1 MKIGKLEEN
10 CFMKIFLNTMDLGGV
25 HEVYRVFPDF
35 MEKFLKDGAVFYVA
49 I

>member
-1 MKIGKLEEN
+1 
-10 CFMKIFLNTMDLGGV
+10 LGGV

-49 I
+49 IWIFPSFLDFVKYLSFFGC